1 MHLNS
6 ERQRKMGRQKDWSP
20 LKDWEEVS
28 SVCQLCLIF
37 ATPWTAAHQASI
49 SITNSRSP
57 SNPCPLSWWCN
68 LTIFSSVVP
77 FSSCPKYFPAS
88 GSLPMSQLFASD
100 GQNIGVSVSTSV
112 FPVNTQDW
120 YPLGWTGWISLQ
132 SKGLSR
138 VFSST
143 TVQKHQFFGTQLFY
157 SPTFNPYLTTEKL

>member
-1 MHLNS
+1 MTNGKTEGLVSTERLRGSQFSLSVVSDFCDTMNCSTPGLHFDHQLAESLKPMSIELVMQSNHLFLC
-6 ERQRKMGRQKDWSP
+6 SP
-20 LKDWEEVS
+20 L
-28 SVCQLCLIF
+28 LL
-37 ATPWTAAHQASI
+37 
-49 SITNSRSP
+49 
-57 SNPCPLSWWCN
+57 L
-68 LTIFSSVVP
+68 
-77 FSSCPKYFPAS
+77 PKYFPAS

>member
-1 MHLNS
+1 MQLNT
-6 ERQRKMGRQKDWSP
+6 ERQWQMGRQKDWYP

-157 SPTFNPYLTTEKL
+157 SPTFNPYQTTEKL